1 VNQSGIDKLRDMIS
15 YFNACSEHFVQR
27 YSLVQLITL
36 HNFVVENQEPDYPDT
51 WDEAKL
57 HKALHPRK

>member
-1 VNQSGIDKLRDMIS
+1 MIS